1 MRRIYAAQAC
11 FSLSLLMIVST
22 KVHAFGEVMIDKILR
37 SDFIYDRGLTNLP
50 FIPIG
55 YVAAT
60 QQSAL
65 ESEQCPSARQEC
77 EFQYQSISQGAGL
90 PVWVGQK
97 QMVIVGETLDVDVF
111 DRGNDSTTINTGG
124 LMAAL
129 VSQHSTN
136 WQSGAFIYAYQNL
149 DSETRSDNTSGT
161 FVGMV
166 GRYRHSARF
175 HTYWGAVQVNTNR
188 ESLLYPYAGFDWYID
203 NHWAVTAVLPWPSIS
218 YAPNESQL
226 VRLGALASETTWTVK
241 QDDRFSTQDF
251 SQVSLGLS
259 VEQKFSRL
267 IWGEFSVGYTG
278 LGKLQIEADADSKLT
293 TDISNQPFFKLAL
306 NVRPL

>member
-1 MRRIYAAQAC
+1 MRRLYAPHLC
-11 FSLSLLMIVST
+11 FAFFLCMIFSA
-22 KVHAFGEVMIDKILR
+22 KVHAFGEILLDKLLR

-65 ESEQCPSARQEC
+65 ESEQCPLAEQEC
-77 EFQYQSISQGAGL
+77 EFQYQSLSQGAGV

-111 DRGNDSTTINTGG
+111 DKGNDSTTINTGG
-124 LMAAL
+124 LMAAV

-136 WQSGAFIYAYQNL
+136 WQSGAFVYAYQNL
-149 DSETRSDNTSGT
+149 DSDTRSENTSGA
-161 FVGMV
+161 FIGMV

-175 HTYWGAVQVNTNR
+175 HSYWGAVQVNTNR
-188 ESLLYPYAGFDWYID
+188 DAMLYPYAGFDWYID
-203 NHWAVTAVLPWPSIS
+203 KHWAVTAVIPWPSIS
-218 YAPNESQL
+218 YAPNEDQL

-251 SQVSLGLS
+251 SQVSMGIS
-259 VEQKFSRL
+259 FEQKFSRL
-267 IWGEFSVGYTG
+267 IWGELMIGYTG
-278 LGKLQIEADADSKLT
+278 LGKLQIEMDADSKLM